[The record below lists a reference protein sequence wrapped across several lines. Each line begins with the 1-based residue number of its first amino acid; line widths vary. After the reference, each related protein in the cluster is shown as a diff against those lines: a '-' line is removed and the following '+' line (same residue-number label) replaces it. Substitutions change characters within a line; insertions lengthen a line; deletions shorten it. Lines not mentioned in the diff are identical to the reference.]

1 MADDIS
7 TLMRNNRNKSIFL
20 KLRNNKTIKGSLVDF
35 DVYMNLT
42 LDDAEDVSDGKTQ
55 KLGKILLRG
64 DNVLTIS
71 LPDDDS
77 RLIRNSVV
85 TLKD

>member
-1 MADDIS
+1 MIYRLS
-7 TLMRNNRNKSIFL
+7 TSNPWSPRVWFSSLIKAFL
-20 KLRNNKTIKGSLVDF
+20 DF

-77 RLIRNSVV
+77 
-85 TLKD
+85 

>member
-1 MADDIS
+1 MADEIS

-71 LPDDDS
+71 LPDD
-77 RLIRNSVV
+77 NS
-85 TLKD
+85 

>member
-1 MADDIS
+1 MADEIS

-77 RLIRNSVV
+77 
-85 TLKD
+85 

>member
-1 MADDIS
+1 MADEIS
-7 TLMRNNRNKSIFL
+7 TLLRNNRNKSIFL

-77 RLIRNSVV
+77 
-85 TLKD
+85 

>member
-1 MADDIS
+1 MADEIS
-7 TLMRNNRNKSIFL
+7 TLMGNNRNKSIFL
-20 KLRNNKTIKGSLVDF
+20 RLRNNKTIKGSLVDF

-77 RLIRNSVV
+77 
-85 TLKD
+85 

>member
-1 MADDIS
+1 MADEIS
-7 TLMRNNRNKSIFL
+7 NLMRNNRNKSIFL
-20 KLRNNKTIKGSLVDF
+20 RLRNNKTIKGSLVDF

-71 LPDDDS
+71 LPDDES
-77 RLIRNSVV
+77 WLIRNSVV

>member
-71 LPDDDS
+71 LPDADS
-77 RLIRNSVV
+77 
-85 TLKD
+85 

>member
-20 KLRNNKTIKGSLVDF
+20 RLRNNKTIKGSLVDF

-77 RLIRNSVV
+77 IN
-85 TLKD
+85 